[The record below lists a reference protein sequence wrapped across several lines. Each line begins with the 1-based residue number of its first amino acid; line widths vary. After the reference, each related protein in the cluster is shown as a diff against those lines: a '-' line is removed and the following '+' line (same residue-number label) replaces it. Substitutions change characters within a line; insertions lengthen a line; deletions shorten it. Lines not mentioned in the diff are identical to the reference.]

1 MPVNDE
7 DQHHAKRAHSPVS
20 AGPKVHG
27 IDITRFT
34 QCAHWHSELDIIAI
48 KHRCCEK
55 YYGCI
60 SCHEALAGHEP
71 DVWPRAEWATT
82 RAVLCGRCRRELTI
96 EEYLGSGSVCPGC
109 KAGFNPGCAKHYEL
123 YFEK

>member
-1 MPVNDE
+1 MSANDE
-7 DQHHAKRAHSPVS
+7 KRPQAEPSYPPIS
-20 AGPKVHG
+20 SGPKVHG
-27 IDITRFT
+27 IDVTPLT
-34 QCAHWHSELDIIAI
+34 QCAHWHSDHDIVAI
-48 KHRCCEK
+48 KHKCCGE

-71 DVWPRAEWATT
+71 DVWPRGEWATT

-96 EEYLGSGSVCPGC
+96 GEYLGSGNACPGC
-109 KAGFNPGCAKHYEL
+109 EAGFNPGCARHYEL